1 MASSLSLLPPGYE
14 LDGAY
19 DEAFEPQGTPRP
31 GYERLLRAL
40 NAAPLGSVSAAVR
53 GELANGGVTFGD
65 RHTTFP
71 ADPVPRVLAGEDWE
85 VLSRGLAQR
94 VRALQAFTADAYGE
108 RRMVAAG
115 LIPREVVETADHF
128 EPWMLDV
135 PMPPWTYSPLAG
147 PDLVRG
153 SDGVLRVLEDNLRT
167 PSGLAY
173 VWAVRAATDVHL
185 PIDPPGDRKG
195 VGEAA
200 ERLRAALTASA
211 SGGEG
216 QVVLL
221 SDGPANTAW
230 YEHRELA
237 ARMGVP
243 LVLPGDVHLRG
254 GRLHAVVE
262 GRSRTVDVVYR
273 RTDED
278 RLRDP
283 ATGKAT
289 WLAELLLEPCR
300 AGRLVC
306 VNGLGSGVADDKLV
320 HAYVEEMVR
329 FFLGEEPLIES
340 VPTYDLTDPDCR
352 AEALARLDELVVK
365 PRSGFGGHGL
375 VVGPH
380 ARADDVSAAARRIEE
395 HPKAWVAQETVTIS
409 RHPTVERSE
418 LVPRHVDLRSF
429 VISTGERPWVL
440 PGGLTRVAFGA
451 GALVVNSSQNGGG
464 KDTWVVDQ
472 VGTT

>member
-1 MASSLSLLPPGYE
+1 MDGSLSLLPPGYE
-14 LDGAY
+14 LNGAY
-19 DEAFEPQGTPRP
+19 DEAFEPDGSPRP
-31 GYERLLRAL
+31 GYEHLLRAL
-40 NAAPLGSVSAAVR
+40 SATSLDSVSTAVR
-53 GELANGGVTFGD
+53 GELAGRGVTFGE
-65 RHTTFP
+65 RHSTFP
-71 ADPVPRVLAGEDWE
+71 ADPVPRVLAGEDWN

-115 LIPREVVETADHF
+115 LIPREIIETADHF

-135 PMPPWTYSPLAG
+135 PMPAWTYSPLAG
-147 PDLVRG
+147 PDIVRG
-153 SDGVLRVLEDNLRT
+153 SDGVLRVLEDNMRT

-173 VWAVRAATDVHL
+173 LWALRAATDVHL
-185 PIDPPGDRKG
+185 PLDPPADRQE
-195 VGEAA
+195 VGQAV
-200 ERLRAALTASA
+200 ERVRAALMAATP
-211 SGGEG
+211 GGEG
-216 QVVLL
+216 HAVLL
-221 SDGPANTAW
+221 SDGPSNTAW

-237 ARMGVP
+237 RRLGIP
-243 LVLPGDVHLRG
+243 LVLPGDVHMRG
-254 GRLHAVVE
+254 GRLMAMTE
-262 GRSRTVDVVYR
+262 GRMRTVDVVYR

-300 AGRLVC
+300 NGRLAC

-329 FFLGEEPLIES
+329 FYLGEEPLIES
-340 VPTYDLTDPDCR
+340 VPTYDLTDPGCR

-380 ARADDVSAAARRIEE
+380 ARAEDVRAAARRIEE
-395 HPKAWVAQETVTIS
+395 RPESWVAQETVTIS
-409 RHPTVERSE
+409 RHPTVERCE

-429 VISTGERPWVL
+429 VISAGDEPWVL

-464 KDTWVVDQ
+464 KDTWVVS
-472 VGTT
+472 